1 MGQSR
6 PLFVYFCYFH
16 DTISI
21 IQFEKSID
29 GVLGIRTRGRRM
41 VGPDKTTELWRPPI
55 IKLPL
60 LCMFFLFAVSKK
72 SIGRSVLQAMFITLI
87 TLKLMIKLTQTV
99 LKANLVNQSGGSVI
113 EDLLTGNKL
122 QTISINKHLAQS
134 VFLNEDLIS
143 ATFAK
148 KITFFGTI
156 LCDWEILLVEMAK
169 Y

>member
-99 LKANLVNQSGGSVI
+99 LNCSEGKFSQPKWWFCYWRSSHGQ
-113 EDLLTGNKL
+113 
-122 QTISINKHLAQS
+122 QTTNYKH
-134 VFLNEDLIS
+134 
-143 ATFAK
+143 
-148 KITFFGTI
+148 
-156 LCDWEILLVEMAK
+156 
-169 Y
+169 

>member
-1 MGQSR
+1 
-6 PLFVYFCYFH
+6 
-16 DTISI
+16 
-21 IQFEKSID
+21 
-29 GVLGIRTRGRRM
+29 
-41 VGPDKTTELWRPPI
+41 
-55 IKLPL
+55 
-60 LCMFFLFAVSKK
+60 
-72 SIGRSVLQAMFITLI
+72 MFITLI

-148 KITFFGTI
+148 KPLDRII
-156 LCDWEILLVEMAK
+156 SLKSISK
-169 Y
+169 